1 LYRFP
6 IGQADDPDG
15 GKDTAKMNLEPTDD
29 QQMLLD
35 AFTRFLDEESS
46 IARVRA
52 ALPTGFDAELWRGLG
67 ELGALGLRV
76 AEDKG
81 GLALGLFDALLL
93 MEQAGRTL
101 VSGPLAET
109 LVAAGLLADLGGDE
123 DLLEE
128 AIAGATVV
136 TIAMHDVAEQPVQLV
151 AGGAA
156 AGAVIAR
163 RGDDVVL
170 VRRSPRAEPEKTLA
184 STPIDRIDLTQGQVT
199 VLASGAAATARFA
212 AGLEEWK
219 LLIGAALNGLAR
231 EAIRLASEYACERVQ
246 FGKPIGAYQ
255 GVSHPLADAIVAVDA
270 GRLMLWR
277 AVSDI
282 AREPEKAG
290 ETIAMAAWWAGN
302 SAEQAVMHAL
312 HTFGGYGL
320 TVEYDIHLFNL
331 RSRAWLLV
339 MGDPETLLDQAAAR
353 RYAGEKV
360 SLPDVGEVSVNFSL
374 DPEELALAEETREFF
389 ETQLT
394 AEELA
399 KAHYSY
405 SGYVPSVNR
414 KMAQAGL
421 LFPEWPKRLGGRE
434 ASPYAMEA
442 AIRVWEDFNWTAH
455 PRGTSNIIGMMI
467 DKFGTET
474 VKREVL
480 DKIISGESICSL
492 GYSEPGSG
500 SDVFAAKTKAVR
512 EGNGWRI
519 DGQKMFTS
527 GAEHADFAILLT
539 RTDPDA
545 PKHKGI
551 TMFMVP
557 LKVPEVTVQEV
568 KTFQDERTNI
578 TYYDGLKVPDEW
590 RLGEVNGGLQVLA
603 LALEIE
609 QGMTFAPYQH
619 RLVHAAEELC
629 KELVRD
635 GKPLIEHASARRR
648 LTKATANALAS
659 DCLRKRI
666 LFVDA
671 ENKPNFAY
679 GPASKLFSAEA
690 YRRDAFDLLNLTA
703 PESLAFES
711 KHAGF
716 INQCFR
722 HSQVAVTYGGTS
734 EVQRSMVAE
743 KTLGLPR
750 TR

>member
-1 LYRFP
+1 
-6 IGQADDPDG
+6 
-15 GKDTAKMNLEPTDD
+15 MNLEPTDD
-29 QQMLLD
+29 QQMMLD
-35 AFTRFLDEESS
+35 AYTRFLDEESS

-52 ALPTGFDAELWRGLG
+52 ALPTGFDAALWTGLG

-76 AEDKG
+76 SEDKG
-81 GLALGLFDALLL
+81 GLGLGLFDAVLL
-93 MEQAGRTL
+93 MEQAGRRL
-101 VSGPLAET
+101 VSGPLAEA
-109 LVAAGLLADLGGDE
+109 LVAASLLADLGGDGE
-123 DLLEE
+123 LLDE
-128 AIAGATVV
+128 ALAGSAAV
-136 TIAMHDVAEQPVQLV
+136 TIAMHDAGEQPVQLV

-156 AGAVIAR
+156 AVAVIAR
-163 RGDDVVL
+163 RGGEVVL
-170 VRRSPRAEPEKTLA
+170 VRRTPNPAPEKTLA
-184 STPIDRIDLTQGQVT
+184 STPIDRIDLSAGDVS
-199 VLASGAAATARFA
+199 VLASGSAATARFDA
-212 AGLEEWK
+212 ALEEWK
-219 LLIGAALNGLAR
+219 LLIGAALIGLSA

-270 GRLMLWR
+270 GRLMVWR
-277 AVSDI
+277 AVSDL
-282 AREPEKAG
+282 AREPDIAG
-290 ETIAMAAWWAGN
+290 ETVATAAWWAGN
-302 SAEQAVMHAL
+302 ASEQAVMHSL

-320 TVEYDIHLFNL
+320 TLEYDVHLFNL

-339 MGDPETLLDQAAAR
+339 LGDPEALLDEAAAR
-353 RYAGEKV
+353 RYAGVKA
-360 SLPDVGEVSVNFSL
+360 SLPDPGEVSVNFSL
-374 DPEELALAEETREFF
+374 APEELGLAEETRAFF

-394 AEELA
+394 AEEMS

-414 KMAQAGL
+414 KMAEAGL
-421 LFPEWPKRLGGRE
+421 LFPEWPERMGGRN

-442 AIRVWEDFNWTAH
+442 AMRVWEDFNWTAH
-455 PRGTSNIIGMMI
+455 PRGTSNIIGVMI
-467 DKFGTET
+467 DRFGTET

-480 DKIISGESICSL
+480 DKIVSGESICSL

-500 SDVFAAKTKAVR
+500 SDVFAAKTKAVK
-512 EGNGWRI
+512 EGNAWRI

-527 GAEHADFAILLT
+527 GAEHADYAILLT

-590 RLGEVNGGLQVLA
+590 RLGEVNGGLAVLA

-609 QGMTFAPYQH
+609 QGMSFAPYMH
-619 RLVHAAEELC
+619 RIVHATEELC
-629 KELVRD
+629 KELTRD
-635 GKPLIEHASARRR
+635 GSPLIEHAGARRR
-648 LTKATANALAS
+648 LTRANANALAA

-666 LFVDA
+666 LFVEA
-671 ENKPNFAY
+671 EKKPNFAY

-690 YRRDAFDLLNLTA
+690 YRRDSFDLLNLTA
-703 PESLAFES
+703 PESLTFES
-711 KHAGF
+711 EHAAF

>member
-1 LYRFP
+1 
-6 IGQADDPDG
+6 
-15 GKDTAKMNLEPTDD
+15 MNLEPTED
-29 QQMLLD
+29 QQMMLD
-35 AFTRFLDEESS
+35 MFTRFLDEQSS
-46 IARVRA
+46 VARVRA
-52 ALPTGFDAELWRGLG
+52 ALPTGFDAELWSGLG
-67 ELGALGLRV
+67 ELGAFGLRV
-76 AEDKG
+76 AEDNG
-81 GLALGLFDALLL
+81 GLGLGLFEAVLL

-101 VSGPLAET
+101 VSGPLAES
-109 LVAAGLLADLGGDE
+109 LVAASLLADLGADA
-123 DLLEE
+123 DLLDEVL
-128 AIAGATVV
+128 AGSAVV
-136 TIAMHDVAEQPVQLV
+136 TLAMHDIAAQAVQLV
-151 AGGAA
+151 AGGACA
-156 AGAVIAR
+156 SGIIAR
-163 RGDDVVL
+163 RGDEIVL
-170 VRRSPRAEPEKTLA
+170 VRRTPASVPEKTLA
-184 STPIDRIDLTQGQVT
+184 STPIDRIDLSAGDAT
-199 VLASGAAATARFA
+199 VIGSGAAATARFA
-212 AGLEEWK
+212 AALEEWK
-219 LLIGAALNGLAR
+219 LLIGAALNGLSR

-270 GRLMLWR
+270 GRLMIWR
-277 AVSDI
+277 AVSDM

-290 ETIAMAAWWAGN
+290 ETIALAAWWAGN
-302 SAEQAVMHAL
+302 AAEQAVMHSL

-320 TVEYDIHLFNL
+320 TLEYDIHLFNL

-339 MGDPETLLDQAAAR
+339 MGDPEALLDEAAAR
-353 RYAGEKV
+353 RYAGAQTA
-360 SLPDVGEVSVNFSL
+360 LPEAGEVPVNFSL
-374 DPEELALAEETREFF
+374 APEELALAEETRKFF
-389 ETQLT
+389 ETQVT
-394 AEELA
+394 PEEMS

-414 KMAQAGL
+414 KMAEAGL
-421 LFPEWPKRLGGRE
+421 LFPEWPERLGGRA

-442 AIRVWEDFNWTAH
+442 AIRVWEEYNWTAH
-455 PRGTSNIIGMMI
+455 PRGTSNIIGLMI
-467 DKFGTET
+467 DKYGTET
-474 VKREVL
+474 LKQEVL
-480 DKIISGESICSL
+480 AKIISGESICSL

-500 SDVFAAKTKAVR
+500 SDVFAAKTKAVK
-512 EGNGWRI
+512 EGNAWRI

-551 TMFMVP
+551 TMFMIP
-557 LKVPEVTVQEV
+557 MKNEAVTIQEV

-590 RLGEVNGGLQVLA
+590 RLGEVNGGLAVLA

-629 KELVRD
+629 KELTRD
-635 GKPLIEHASARRR
+635 GKPLIENAGARRR
-648 LTKATANALAS
+648 LTRATANHLAS

-666 LFVDA
+666 LWVEA
-671 ENKPNFAY
+671 EKKPNFAY

-711 KHAGF
+711 KHAAF

>member
-1 LYRFP
+1 
-6 IGQADDPDG
+6 
-15 GKDTAKMNLEPTDD
+15 MNLDPTDD
-29 QQMLLD
+29 QQMMLD

-52 ALPTGFDAELWRGLG
+52 ALPSGFDAELWSGLG

-76 AEDKG
+76 AEDRG
-81 GLALGLFDALLL
+81 GLGLGLFDAVLL

-101 VSGPLAET
+101 VSGPLAES
-109 LVAAGLLADLGGDE
+109 LVANSLLADLGGQG
-123 DLLEE
+123 DLLDA
-128 AIAGATVV
+128 AIAGSAVV

-151 AGGAA
+151 VGGAA

-163 RGDDVVL
+163 RGDEVVL
-170 VRRSPRAEPEKTLA
+170 VRRTPNAEPEKTLA
-184 STPIDRIDLTQGQVT
+184 STPIDRVDLAAGDVS
-199 VLASGAAATARFA
+199 VLASGEEATARFA
-212 AGLEEWK
+212 AALEEWK
-219 LLIGAALNGLAR
+219 LLIGSALNGLSR

-270 GRLMLWR
+270 GRLMIWR

-282 AREPEKAG
+282 AREPDQAG
-290 ETIAMAAWWAGN
+290 ETVAMAAWWAGN
-302 SAEQAVMHAL
+302 AAEQAVMHAL

-320 TVEYDIHLFNL
+320 TLEYDVHLFNL

-339 MGDPETLLDQAAAR
+339 MGDPEALLDQAADR
-353 RYAGEKV
+353 RYAGARA
-360 SLPDVGEVSVNFSL
+360 SLPEPGEVSINFSL
-374 DPEELALAEETREFF
+374 APEELGLAQETRTFF
-389 ETQLT
+389 ETQVT
-394 AEELA
+394 PDEMS

-405 SGYVPSVNR
+405 SGYVPSVNK
-414 KMAQAGL
+414 KMAEAGI
-421 LFPEWPKRLGGRE
+421 LFPEWPEHMGGRN

-442 AIRVWEDFNWTAH
+442 AMRVWEEFNWTAH

-474 VKREVL
+474 VKNEVL
-480 DKIISGESICSL
+480 ARIISGESICSL

-500 SDVFAAKTKAVR
+500 SDVFAARTRAVK
-512 EGNGWRI
+512 EGNAWRI

-527 GAEHADFAILLT
+527 GAEHADYAILLT

-609 QGMTFAPYQH
+609 QGMSFAPYQH
-619 RLVHAAEELC
+619 RMIHAAEEVC
-629 KELVRD
+629 KVLTRD
-635 GKPLIEHASARRR
+635 GRPLIEHASARRR
-648 LTKATANALAS
+648 LTRAAANTLAS

-666 LFVDA
+666 LYVGA

-690 YRRDAFDLLNLTA
+690 YRKDSFDLLNLIA
-703 PESLAFES
+703 PESLAFENR
-711 KHAGF
+711 HAAF
-716 INQCFR
+716 VNQCFR

-734 EVQRSMVAE
+734 EVQRSQIAE

>member
-1 LYRFP
+1 
-6 IGQADDPDG
+6 
-15 GKDTAKMNLEPTDD
+15 MNLEPTDD
-29 QQMLLD
+29 QQMMLD
-35 AFTRFLDEESS
+35 AFTRFLDEQSS
-46 IARVRA
+46 VARVRA
-52 ALPTGFDAELWRGLG
+52 ALPLGFDAALWGGLG

-76 AEDKG
+76 ADDKG
-81 GLALGLFDALLL
+81 GLGLGLLDAVLL

-101 VSGPLAET
+101 VSGPLAEA
-109 LVAAGLLADLGGDE
+109 LVASSLLADLGGESELLDE
-123 DLLEE
+123 ALAGE
-128 AIAGATVV
+128 AVL
-136 TIAMHDVAEQPVQLV
+136 TIALHDVAAQPVQLV
-151 AGGAA
+151 PGGAVA
-156 AGAVIAR
+156 AGVIAR
-163 RGDDVVL
+163 RGEDVVL
-170 VRRSPRAEPEKTLA
+170 IRTAQSGEPERTLA
-184 STPIDRIDLTQGQVT
+184 STPIDRVDFAAGEAK
-199 VLASGAAATARFA
+199 VLASGNAATARFA
-212 AGLEEWK
+212 AALEEWK
-219 LLIGAALNGLAR
+219 LLIGSALIGLSA

-277 AVSDI
+277 AVSDL
-282 AREPEKAG
+282 AREPENAS
-290 ETIAMAAWWAGN
+290 ETVALAAWWAGN
-302 SAEQAVMHAL
+302 AAEQAVKHAL

-320 TVEYDIHLFNL
+320 TLEYDIHLFNL

-339 MGDPETLLDQAAAR
+339 IGDPEALLDEAAR
-353 RYAGEKV
+353 RRYGAEMA
-360 SLPDVGEVSVNFSL
+360 SLPEPGEVSIDFSL
-374 DPEELALAEETREFF
+374 SPEELKLADETREFF
-389 ETQLT
+389 ETKVT
-394 AEELA
+394 REEMA

-414 KMAQAGL
+414 KMAEAGI
-421 LFPEWPKRLGGRE
+421 LFPEWPSRLGGRD
-434 ASPYAMEA
+434 ASPYAMDA
-442 AIRVWEDFNWTAH
+442 AMRVWEDFNWTAH

-474 VKREVL
+474 LKQEVL
-480 DKIISGESICSL
+480 SMIISGEAICSL

-500 SDVFAAKTKAVR
+500 SDVFAAKTKAVK
-512 EGNGWRI
+512 EGNSWRI

-568 KTFQDERTNI
+568 KTFQEERTNI
-578 TYYDGLKVPDEW
+578 TYYDGLKVADEW

-609 QGMTFAPYQH
+609 QGMSFAPYQH

-629 KELVRD
+629 KELSRD
-635 GKPLIEHASARRR
+635 GKPLLDHPGARRR
-648 LTKATANALAS
+648 LTRAAANALAA

-666 LFVDA
+666 LWVSA
-671 ENKPNFAY
+671 EDKPNFAY

-690 YRRDAFDLLNLTA
+690 YRDDAFDLLNLTA
-703 PESLAFES
+703 PESLAFDS
-711 KHAGF
+711 KHAAF

-734 EVQRSMVAE
+734 EVQRSMIAE

>member
-1 LYRFP
+1 
-6 IGQADDPDG
+6 
-15 GKDTAKMNLEPTDD
+15 MNLEPTDD
-29 QQMLLD
+29 QQMMLD
-35 AFTRFLDEESS
+35 AFTKFLDEESS

-52 ALPTGFDAELWRGLG
+52 VLPSGFDAELWSGLG

-76 AEDKG
+76 TEDKG
-81 GLALGLFDALLL
+81 GLGLGLFDAVLL

-101 VSGPLAET
+101 VSGPLAEA
-109 LVAAGLLADLGGDE
+109 LVANSLLADLGGDS
-123 DLLEE
+123 DLLDE
-128 AIAGATVV
+128 AIAGSQVV
-136 TIAMHDVAEQPVQLV
+136 TIAMHDVSEQPVQLV
-151 AGGAA
+151 AGAA
-156 AGAVIAR
+156 ATSAIIAR

-170 VRRSPRAEPEKTLA
+170 VRRAPNSEPEKSLA
-184 STPIDRIDLTQGQVT
+184 STPIDRIDLSAGDAS
-199 VLASGAAATARFA
+199 VLASGSDATTRFA
-212 AGLEEWK
+212 AALEEWK
-219 LLIGAALNGLAR
+219 LLIGSALIGLSA

-270 GRLMLWR
+270 GRLMVWR

-282 AREPEKAG
+282 AREPETAG
-290 ETIAMAAWWAGN
+290 ETLAMAAWWAGN
-302 SAEQAVMHAL
+302 AAEQAVMHSL

-320 TVEYDIHLFNL
+320 TLEYDIHLFNL
-331 RSRAWLLV
+331 RSRAWLLI
-339 MGDPETLLDQAAAR
+339 MGDPETLLDEAAER
-353 RYAGEKV
+353 RYAGATA
-360 SLPDVGEVSVNFSL
+360 SLPDAGDVSVNFSL
-374 DPEELALAEETREFF
+374 APEELGLAEETRKFF

-394 AEELA
+394 EEELS

-414 KMAQAGL
+414 KMAEAGL
-421 LFPEWPKRLGGRE
+421 LFPEWPEHMGGRN

-474 VKREVL
+474 LKREVL

-500 SDVFAAKTKAVR
+500 SDVFAAKTRAVK
-512 EGNGWRI
+512 EGNAWRI
-519 DGQKMFTS
+519 DGQKIFTS

-539 RTDPDA
+539 RTDPDV

-557 LKVPEVTVQEV
+557 LKVPEVTVQAV
-568 KTFQDERTNI
+568 HTFQDERTNQ
-578 TYYDGLKVPDEW
+578 TFYDGLKVPDEW
-590 RLGEVNGGLQVLA
+590 RLGEVNGGVQVLA

-609 QGMTFAPYQH
+609 QGMSFAPYQH
-619 RLVHAAEELC
+619 RLVEAAEELC
-629 KELVRD
+629 KDLTRD
-635 GKPLIEHASARRR
+635 GKPLIEHPGARRR
-648 LTKATANALAS
+648 LTKANANALAS

-666 LFVDA
+666 LWVGA
-671 ENKPNFAY
+671 EGKPNFAY

-690 YRRDAFDLLNLTA
+690 YRRDSFDIMNLTA
-703 PESLAFES
+703 PESLAFEN
-711 KHAGF
+711 KHAAF

>member
-1 LYRFP
+1 
-6 IGQADDPDG
+6 
-15 GKDTAKMNLEPTDD
+15 MNLEPTDD
-29 QQMLLD
+29 QQMMLD

-52 ALPTGFDAELWRGLG
+52 ALPIGFDAGLWTGLG
-67 ELGALGLRV
+67 ALGALGLRV

-81 GLALGLFDALLL
+81 GLGLGLFDAVLL

-101 VSGPLAET
+101 VSGPLAEA
-109 LVAAGLLADLGGDE
+109 LVAASLLADLGGDS
-123 DLLEE
+123 DLLDE
-128 AIAGATVV
+128 ALAGSALI
-136 TIAMHDVAEQPVQLV
+136 TIAMHDAAAQPVQLV

-156 AGAVIAR
+156 AVAVIAR
-163 RGDDVVL
+163 RGQDVVL
-170 VRRSPRAEPEKTLA
+170 VRRTPNYAPEKTLA
-184 STPIDRIDLTQGQVT
+184 STPIDRIDLSAGDAA
-199 VLASGAAATARFA
+199 VLASGPAATARFDA
-212 AGLEEWK
+212 ALEEWK
-219 LLIGAALNGLAR
+219 LLIGSALIGLSA

-270 GRLMLWR
+270 GRLMVWR
-277 AVSDI
+277 AVSDL
-282 AREPEKAG
+282 AREPDMAG
-290 ETIAMAAWWAGN
+290 ETVALAAWWAGN
-302 SAEQAVMHAL
+302 ASEQAVMHSL

-320 TVEYDIHLFNL
+320 TLEYDVHLFNL

-339 MGDPETLLDQAAAR
+339 LGDPEALLDEAAAR
-353 RYAGEKV
+353 RYAGVKA
-360 SLPDVGEVSVNFSL
+360 SLPDPGEVPVNFSL
-374 DPEELALAEETREFF
+374 APEELGLAEETRAFF
-389 ETQLT
+389 ETRLT
-394 AEELA
+394 PEELS

-421 LFPEWPKRLGGRE
+421 LFPEWPERMGGRN

-442 AIRVWEDFNWTAH
+442 AMRVWEDFNWSGHA
-455 PRGTSNIIGMMI
+455 RGTSNIIGRMI
-467 DKFGTET
+467 DKFGTDT

-480 DKIISGESICSL
+480 DRIVSGESICSL

-500 SDVFAAKTKAVR
+500 SDVFAAKTKAVK
-512 EGNGWRI
+512 EGNAWRI

-527 GAEHADFAILLT
+527 GAEHADYAILLT

-557 LKVPEVTVQEV
+557 LKVPEVTIQEV

-590 RLGEVNGGLQVLA
+590 RLGEVNGGLAVLA

-609 QGMTFAPYQH
+609 QGMTFAPYIH

-629 KELVRD
+629 KELTRD
-635 GKPLIEHASARRR
+635 GRPLIEHASARRR
-648 LTKATANALAS
+648 LTRASANALAS
-659 DCLRKRI
+659 DCLRKRV
-666 LFVDA
+666 LFVEA
-671 ENKPNFAY
+671 EKKSNFAY

-690 YRRDAFDLLNLTA
+690 YRRDSFDLLNLTA
-703 PESLAFES
+703 PESLTFES
-711 KHAGF
+711 KHAAF

-722 HSQVAVTYGGTS
+722 HSQIAVTYGGTS

-743 KTLGLPR
+743 KRLGLPR

>member
-1 LYRFP
+1 
-6 IGQADDPDG
+6 
-15 GKDTAKMNLEPTDD
+15 MNLEPTED
-29 QQMLLD
+29 QQMMLD
-35 AFTRFLDEESS
+35 AYTRFLDEESS

-52 ALPTGFDAELWRGLG
+52 ALPTGFDAELWSGLG

-81 GLALGLFDALLL
+81 GLGLGLFDAVLL

-101 VSGPLAET
+101 VSGPLAEA
-109 LVAAGLLADLGGDE
+109 LVAASLLADLGGDE
-123 DLLEE
+123 DLVGE
-128 AIAGATVV
+128 ALAGSAVV
-136 TIAMHDVAEQPVQLV
+136 TIAMHDVAMQPVQLV

-156 AGAVIAR
+156 AVAVIAR
-163 RGDDVVL
+163 RGDEVVL
-170 VRRSPRAEPEKTLA
+170 VRRTSNSEPEKTLA
-184 STPIDRIDLTQGQVT
+184 STPIDRIDLAAGDVT
-199 VLASGAAATARFA
+199 VLASGGEAVARFA
-212 AGLEEWK
+212 AALEEWK
-219 LLIGAALNGLAR
+219 LLIGAALVGLSA

-270 GRLMLWR
+270 GRLMIWR
-277 AVSDI
+277 AVSDL
-282 AREPEKAG
+282 AREPDKAG
-290 ETIAMAAWWAGN
+290 EALAMAAWWAGN
-302 SAEQAVMHAL
+302 AAEQAVKHSL

-320 TVEYDIHLFNL
+320 TIEYDIHLFNL

-339 MGDPETLLDQAAAR
+339 SGDPETLLDEAAER
-353 RYAGEKV
+353 RYAGVKA
-360 SLPDVGEVSVNFSL
+360 SLPDPGEVPVNFSL
-374 DPEELALAEETREFF
+374 APEELALAEETRRFF
-389 ETQLT
+389 ETQIT
-394 AEELA
+394 PEEMS

-405 SGYVPSVNR
+405 DGYVPSVNR
-414 KMAQAGL
+414 KMAQAGI
-421 LFPEWPKRLGGRE
+421 LFPEWPERLGGRN

-442 AIRVWEDFNWTAH
+442 AQRVWEEYDWTGH
-455 PRGTSNIIGMMI
+455 PRGTSNIIGLMI
-467 DKFGTET
+467 DRFGTET
-474 VKREVL
+474 LKQEVL
-480 DKIISGESICSL
+480 SRIVSGESICSL

-500 SDVFAAKTKAVR
+500 SDVFAAKTRAVK
-512 EGNGWRI
+512 EGNAWRI

-527 GAEHADFAILLT
+527 GAEHADYAILLT

-557 LKVPEVTVQEV
+557 LKVPEVTIQEV

-590 RLGEVNGGLQVLA
+590 RLGEVNGGLAVLA

-609 QGMTFAPYQH
+609 QGMTFAAYMH
-619 RLVHAAEELC
+619 RMVHAAEELC
-629 KELVRD
+629 KELTRD
-635 GKPLIEHASARRR
+635 GRPLIEHASARRR
-648 LTKATANALAS
+648 LTRAATNVVAA

-666 LFVDA
+666 LFVEA
-671 ENKPNFAY
+671 EGKPNFAY
-679 GPASKLFSAEA
+679 GPASKLFSSEA
-690 YRRDAFDLLNLTA
+690 YRSDSFDLLNLTA

-711 KHAGF
+711 KHARF
-716 INQCFR
+716 VNQCFR
-722 HSQVAVTYGGTS
+722 HSQVCVTYGGTS